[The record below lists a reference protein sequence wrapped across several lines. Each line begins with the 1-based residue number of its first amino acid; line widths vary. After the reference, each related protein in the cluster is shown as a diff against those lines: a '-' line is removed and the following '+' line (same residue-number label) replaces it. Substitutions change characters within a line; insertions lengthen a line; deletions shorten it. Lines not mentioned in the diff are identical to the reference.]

1 MTLHIWIIDACNM
14 IIKRN
19 IYFALKIRRN
29 AKGERLEKNLPIR
42 MRISYNWNYKDFYTG
57 YNIDLDQWDKE
68 HQRVKRNTINQCG
81 QTASVIN
88 SHLSKMLAAMYDTFN
103 EFEILDKMPDL
114 ELLTARFKE
123 KMDGVNVALKSLTPH
138 KPKVNFWNIYRLF
151 ITETAQK
158 RAWTTA
164 TIEKFMTLKR
174 HIQKYKEFPTF
185 EDFKES
191 GLTAFVTSLRSER
204 KVLKNGKEWTMKDTT
219 VLKQVGYLKWFLKW
233 AVRKGYTDIN
243 DYVTFNPKLKASSKR
258 IIFLTL
264 DEIKKLSDFKIP
276 DNHPA
281 WERIRDVCIFCCFS
295 GLRHSDVYNLKKT
308 DIINDCIDFTSQK
321 DSEHLRIELN
331 WVTRKIIEKY
341 KDCKFKDNKLLP
353 VISNTKTNI
362 QLKSLFKAAGFNE
375 LLTDVSYR
383 GGQRIEHTYE
393 KWTKIGTHVGRKS
406 FICNALAL
414 GVPVNVV
421 MKWTGHS
428 DYKAMKPY
436 IDVADSI
443 KAHYMHKLDI
453 NIKDYI
459 SF

>member
-1 MTLHIWIIDACNM
+1 MALQIRIINTCNM

-57 YNIDLDQWDKE
+57 YNINLDQWDKE

-114 ELLTARFKE
+114 ELLTTRFKE
-123 KMDGVNVALKSLTPH
+123 KMDGVNESLKSLAPH
-138 KPKVNFWNIYRLF
+138 RKKINFWTAYHQFMSEN
-151 ITETAQK
+151 AQK
-158 RAWTTA
+158 RAWSDA
-164 TIEKFMTLKR
+164 TLEKFMTLKR
-174 HIQKYKEFPTF
+174 HIQKYKENPTF
-185 EDFKES
+185 DDFNES
-191 GLTAFVTSLRSER
+191 GLTVFVSCLRSEN
-204 KVLKNGKEWTMKDTT
+204 KMLKNGKEWFMKDSTIQ
-219 VLKQVGYLKWFLKW
+219 KQVGYLKWFLKW
-233 AVRKGYTDIN
+233 ANRKRYTDVN
-243 DYVTFNPKLKASSKR
+243 DYMTFNPKMKVSSVR

-264 DEIKKLSDFKIP
+264 DEIKKLADFQIP
-276 DNHPA
+276 KNHPA

-295 GLRHSDVYNLKKT
+295 GLRYSDVYDLKKT
-308 DIINDCIDFTSQK
+308 DIINGCIDFTSKK

-341 KDCKFKDNKLLP
+341 KDCSFDSGRLLP
-353 VISNTKTNI
+353 VISNSKMNQ
-362 QLKSLFKAAGFNE
+362 QLKELFKAAGFNE
-375 LLTDVSYR
+375 VLTDVSFR
-383 GGQRIEHTYE
+383 GGVRIEQTYE

-414 GVPVNVV
+414 GVPVNVI

-453 NIKDYI
+453 NIKDNI